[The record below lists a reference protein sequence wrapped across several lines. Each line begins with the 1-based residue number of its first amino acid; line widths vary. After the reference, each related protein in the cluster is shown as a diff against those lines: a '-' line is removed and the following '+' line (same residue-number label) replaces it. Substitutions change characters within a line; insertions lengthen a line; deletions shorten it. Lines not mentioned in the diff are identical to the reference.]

1 MERVINTSACAP
13 GQTAALGMLL
23 TPGSE
28 KGRSARAPAA
38 PEQRWAVQ
46 EGSPSSCSP
55 GFPPL
60 PMPGCRAC
68 CRLWVSLGLS
78 SPWRKVPQHRPW
90 PLPAHRSLRG
100 CGFYT
105 QSLCP
110 PLAPLCSQL
119 AGPGYPP
126 HCRWAAPGSGIAQAL
141 GCWSVRFGPTPLIL
155 GKDG

>member
-13 GQTAALGMLL
+13 GQTAALGVLL

-28 KGRSARAPAA
+28 KGRSAWAPAA

-78 SPWRKVPQHRPW
+78 SPWHKVPQHRPW
-90 PLPAHRSLRG
+90 HLPAHCSLRG

-105 QSLCP
+105 QPLCP
-110 PLAPLCSQL
+110 PLLLSAASWQDLATHLTADGQL
-119 AGPGYPP
+119 RALEL
-126 HCRWAAPGSGIAQAL
+126 HRHWAAGVSGL
-141 GCWSVRFGPTPLIL
+141 GQHL
-155 GKDG
+155 